1 MFTIKSKGEFIAGLK
16 ALDERLKNIRLSS
29 IEVDKDELTVKYNFI
44 LNTTIEQELKQK
56 IAEEARRVTLPI
68 FKSVLV
74 SVKKIATN
82 DSLVNYS
89 IIKFLKDN
97 YPSISIF
104 LKETDARSVVVGDIV
119 KYVLR
124 LTSDGIEYVNKN
136 GILNRLNDF
145 LEKNYCA
152 QFVGSLEEKEPEEDI
167 DLTEPEVFE
176 SELKRV
182 EYRTIKVPRVEI
194 IDDITMGS
202 IAIYI
207 EDAISGD
214 VTICG
219 KITDIREKE
228 TKTGKPFLIIH
239 LDDTTGTTS
248 GIYFSK
254 KNTYEKIKKLQVG
267 DAIIARGE
275 IKEYNGK
282 PSLTFTKINFCEF
295 PSDFVKKDRFK
306 KQAPSSYSLVFPKPA
321 TTVKTQSVF
330 DDNAIVSKELE
341 ENEYVV
347 FDLETTGIDLM
358 NNGIT
363 EIGAVKI
370 KNGKIISEWTT
381 LIKPDYPITDEI
393 TALTGIDYE
402 MVKDSPKISAVLP
415 DFMKFIDGAILV
427 AHNAE
432 FDTKFIKRFASI
444 DEYEV
449 KNKVLDT
456 MVLCRKYLPFLKRA
470 DLHTLADH
478 FGIIFRHHRALSD
491 AYATAECFIELMKIK
506 ESKEKA

>member
-1 MFTIKSKGEFIAGLK
+1 MFTIKSKGEFIAGIK
-16 ALDERLKNIRLSS
+16 AIDERLKDIRLSS
-29 IEVDKDELTVKYNFI
+29 IEVDKDEFTIKYNFI
-44 LNTTIEQELKQK
+44 LNVAIEQELKLK
-56 IAEEARRVTLPI
+56 IAEEARRATLPV
-68 FKSVLV
+68 FTNVLV
-74 SVKKIATN
+74 SIKKISTN
-82 DSLVNYS
+82 DALVNYS
-89 IIKFLKDN
+89 IINFLKEN

-104 LKETDARSVVVGDIV
+104 LKDSDVRAVVVGDVV

-124 LTSDGIEYVNKN
+124 LTADGIEYVQKN
-136 GILNRLNDF
+136 GVLTKLNAY
-145 LEKNYCA
+145 LEKNYCS

-167 DLTEPEVFE
+167 DLTIPEVFE
-176 SELKRV
+176 DQIKKV
-182 EYRTIKVPRVEI
+182 EHRTIKVPRVEI
-194 IDDITMGS
+194 IDDATMGS

-228 TKTGKPFLIIH
+228 TKGGKPFLIIH

-282 PSLTFTKINFCEF
+282 PSLTFTRINFCDF
-295 PSDFVKKDRFK
+295 PEDFVKKDKFK
-306 KQAPSSYSLVFPKPA
+306 KQVPSAYSLIYPSPA

-330 DDNAIVSKELE
+330 DDNTIVSEELE
-341 ENEYVV
+341 SNEYVV

-370 KNGKIISEWTT
+370 KNGKLSEEWTT

-393 TALTGIDYE
+393 TALTGISLE
-402 MVKDSPKISAVLP
+402 TVKDAPKISAVIP

-432 FDTKFIKRFASI
+432 FDTKFIKRFAGI
-444 DEYEV
+444 EEYEV

-456 MVLCRKYLPFLKRA
+456 MVLTRTYLPFLKRA

-478 FGIIFRHHRALSD
+478 FGVIFRHHRALSD

-506 ESKEKA
+506 ASKEKV